1 MPPKQG
7 GMESVEPLAV
17 VAPIAAITVV
27 IAVVI
32 AVVIV
37 AVVTVVTATASVAA
51 RVRHKIRKYDP
62 NHAECV
68 KGVTAHRYES
78 SKQ

>member
-17 VAPIAAITVV
+17 VAPIAAIT
-27 IAVVI
+27 VVI